1 MEPEVVGGSAGHCG
15 LVRCVEADDP
25 KTPISVVDGPATGGV
40 RGAVSRDPW
49 HGLAVPLPPLRRISS
64 VKLRGAL
71 GGTTEPYLGSLGRL
85 RVNCIDKGK
94 TPLIAYIY
102 SVRTNRRAG
111 QGLLYKKE

>member
-1 MEPEVVGGSAGHCG
+1 M
-15 LVRCVEADDP
+15 
-25 KTPISVVDGPATGGV
+25 
-40 RGAVSRDPW
+40 
-49 HGLAVPLPPLRRISS
+49 LA

-85 RVNCIDKGK
+85 RVNRIDRGK
-94 TPLIAYIY
+94 APLMAYIY

>member
-40 RGAVSRDPW
+40 RGAVSRDLW

-64 VKLRGAL
+64 ATGLRRLWVDLLVPGIVVELIQHPRLNCCAGRSSSAL
-71 GGTTEPYLGSLGRL
+71 ASWLASLA
-85 RVNCIDKGK
+85 
-94 TPLIAYIY
+94 PLF
-102 SVRTNRRAG
+102 
-111 QGLLYKKE
+111 